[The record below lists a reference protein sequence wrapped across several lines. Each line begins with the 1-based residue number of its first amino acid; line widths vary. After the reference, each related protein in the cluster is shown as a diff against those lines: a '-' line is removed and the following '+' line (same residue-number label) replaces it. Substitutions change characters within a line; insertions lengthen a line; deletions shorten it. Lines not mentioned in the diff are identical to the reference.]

1 VLGSETTIRPA
12 SVDDVPVIH
21 ALLTELEQTLGA
33 TETVKR
39 TAEDIRRFGFCEA
52 PLFDVLLAWQDH
64 KAVGLALFFREFS
77 SWKGAPGVYVQ
88 DIYVSAD
95 LRGTGVGRK
104 LMQAVTETGRS
115 WGATYCKLSVY
126 GDNESAVAFYR
137 RLGFRISDTECVLV
151 LDDFRKMGKME
162 SE

>member
-1 VLGSETTIRPA
+1 MSVSETVIRQA
-12 SVDDVPVIH
+12 RVNDVPVIH

-39 TAEDIRRFGFCEA
+39 TADDLRRFGFGEA
-52 PLFDVLLAWQDH
+52 PLFDVLLAWQGH
-64 KAVGLALFFREFS
+64 EAVGMALFFREFS
-77 SWKGAPGVYVQ
+77 SWKGTPGVYVQ

-95 LRGTGVGRK
+95 LRGTGLGRK
-104 LMQAVTETGRS
+104 LMQAVTEVARS

-126 GDNESAVAFYR
+126 GDNEPAQAFYQ

-151 LDDFRKMGKME
+151 LDNFQ
-162 SE
+162 